1 MRETSWKQGY
11 RDFLQ
16 AHLFFSLALVYE
28 CTYKHPMPS
37 ALPACVCL
45 SSGHCY
51 ACLAAG
57 RRCALPGCRCT
68 RADGRACSSRRYGA
82 EHDGPGGV
90 FASVATNA
98 RRAPAMPLPVLEGG
112 GSDESIVP
120 EPSVSTVRY
129 CPDCGNC
136 DCPNVS
142 SDPYWRRCPATDRL
156 APPRVCTTSEGLI
169 EALTASVAVTAPRA
183 SWSQRPAAV
192 HAAARPLTTEDLDA
206 HERRRLARIAP
217 SLAKRVVT
225 HSRARGVV

>member
-1 MRETSWKQGY
+1 MSNV
-11 RDFLQ
+11 
-16 AHLFFSLALVYE
+16 A
-28 CTYKHPMPS
+28 PS
-37 ALPACVCL
+37 SHCVCL
-45 SSGHCY
+45 SSGHCH

-68 RADGRACSSRRYGA
+68 CADGRACS
-82 EHDGPGGV
+82 V
-90 FASVATNA
+90 

-120 EPSVSTVRY
+120 EPSVSPVRY

-142 SDPYWRRCPATDRL
+142 SDPYWKRCPATDRL
-156 APPRVCTTSEGLI
+156 APRVCTTSEGLI
-169 EALTASVAVTAPRA
+169 EALTASVAATAPRA
-183 SWSQRPAAV
+183 AWSQRPAAV
-192 HAAARPLTTEDLDA
+192 HAAARPLTTDDLDA

-225 HSRARGVV
+225 RSRARGVA